1 MQNVRK
7 KYWIIIISIVAFL
20 GVTKL
25 AEWTT
30 ADQYKNYDD
39 YVVIPTSYNRTLS
52 DTLRNIILNTEY
64 EIAEIKTM
72 VYDSVEGSSYH
83 YIDIS
88 LKLKKNYLSNART
101 QKKMRHTI
109 LKKIFE
115 IFPPDLYTGKMLL
128 SYEGLLKGKW
138 IVVAV
143 DYNQI
148 KLDF

>member
-7 KYWIIIISIVAFL
+7 KYWIVIISIAAFFL
-20 GVTKL
+20 VTKL
-25 AEWTT
+25 AEWTA

-39 YVVIPTSYNRTLS
+39 YVVIPGSYNRMLS
-52 DTLRNIILNTEY
+52 DTLRNVILQTEY
-64 EIAEIKTM
+64 EIAEIKAM

-115 IFPPDLYTGKMLL
+115 IFPPDLYTGKMQL
-128 SYEGLLKGKW
+128 SYEDFWRGKG

>member
-1 MQNVRK
+1 
-7 KYWIIIISIVAFL
+7 
-20 GVTKL
+20 
-25 AEWTT
+25 
-30 ADQYKNYDD
+30 
-39 YVVIPTSYNRTLS
+39 
-52 DTLRNIILNTEY
+52 
-64 EIAEIKTM
+64 M

-101 QKKMRHTI
+101 QKKMKHTI

-115 IFPPDLYTGKMLL
+115 IFPPDLYTGKMQLFFKDFWR
-128 SYEGLLKGKW
+128 GKG

-148 KLDF
+148 KLNF

>member
-1 MQNVRK
+1 MQNLRK
-7 KYWIIIISIVAFL
+7 KHWTVIICILAFFL
-20 GVTKL
+20 VTKL
-25 AEWTT
+25 AEWTA

-39 YVVIPTSYNRTLS
+39 YVVIPDSYNRMLS
-52 DTLRNIILNTEY
+52 DTLRNTILHTEY
-64 EIAEIKTM
+64 EIAEIKAV

-101 QKKMRHTI
+101 EKKMRHTI

-115 IFPPDLYTGKMLL
+115 IFPPDLYTGKMQL
-128 SYEGLLKGKW
+128 SYEGLFKGKGE
-138 IVVAV
+138 VVAV